1 MSRPN
6 VKRFKNQKLGPNDK
20 SQLFD
25 YLENEV
31 GQIVSELGGA
41 FERGISF
48 QDNFAG
54 KIVNVDLTAGTELV
68 FSNPL
73 GKIPSGWLVISG
85 SVPMIVEG
93 SVWNKDQLS
102 FNSMCFRTA
111 EIGTDISVSTGSD
124 YLQFTPDRFP
134 VFTKG
139 MKIKVTGGDVP
150 GGLSS
155 GSSYWIN
162 DESLLALFLSSE
174 RNGKT
179 INLTTSGSGI
189 VTVAA
194 TGSVKILLMK

>member
-54 KIVNVDLTAGTELV
+54 KIVNVDITAGTELV
-68 FSNPL
+68 FTNPL
-73 GKIPSGWLVISG
+73 GKIPSGWLVIGG

-93 SVWNKDQLS
+93 SVWSKDQLS
-102 FNSMCFRTA
+102 FNSMCFRAA
-111 EIGTDISVSTGSD
+111 EIGTDLSVSTGSD
-124 YLQFTPDRFP
+124 YMQFTPDRFP

-139 MKIKVTGGDVP
+139 MKVKISGSDVP